1 MAKSG
6 GGGKGSSGGKRQVR
20 SSRARNSR
28 QGLGRRNAP
37 F

>member
-20 SSRARNSR
+20 ANRARLKR
-28 QGLGRRNAP
+28 QGFGRRNAP